1 MARRALAVAL
11 SLWALGAAACG
22 SGSTAVT
29 VLAASS
35 LHDVLPPVVEAFERE
50 HSGVEVAVAYG
61 SSTRLAA
68 QVEAGAPAAVIVT
81 ADEESAARFDVPAR
95 PFARTHLVIA
105 LAPGNPGGVRSVA
118 DLASVRTVLAAPAV
132 PLGRY
137 SAEVLRK
144 AGVAVTPESHEPDA
158 RAVVT
163 KVRQGEVDAAL
174 VYAADAGGLAT
185 VALAPEHDVEVTY
198 RVAVLHERGQ
208 AFADFLVAR
217 GLPSS

>member
-1 MARRALAVAL
+1 M
-11 SLWALGAAACG
+11 
-22 SGSTAVT
+22 
-29 VLAASS
+29 LAASS
-35 LHDVLPPVVEAFERE
+35 LHDVLPSVVEGFEQE
-50 HSGVEVAVAYG
+50 HPDVEVSVAYG

-68 QVEAGAPAAVIVT
+68 QVEAGAPASVVVT
-81 ADEESAARFDVPAR
+81 ADAESAAGLDVPSR

-118 DLASVRTVLAAPAV
+118 DLASARTVLAAPAV

-137 SAEVLRK
+137 AAEVLRK
-144 AGVAVTPESHEPDA
+144 ASVTVTPVSHEADA
-158 RAVVT
+158 RSVVT

-174 VYAADAGGLAT
+174 AYATDARGLAT

-198 RVAVLHERGQ
+198 RVAVLHRRGQ

-217 GLPSS
+217 GLPLS